1 MNQPTQKTI
10 LLPQTNWKKVL
21 PYIKIAGETGAIS
34 HFDLGDDYF
43 FWEELGVFCN
53 SATGELSEVGRA
65 IFESLF
71 IRCDGGEKVLLKQ
84 MLLSY
89 PPTIAI
95 QQYLWGVAN
104 ITVEQVLTVLKTTG
118 FWFYDSR
125 EPLTHLLDFMNY
137 AEIINYNKKTRI
149 VRILISPDSPRTP
162 KNIFIDP
169 NRPFSNIMWIK
180 KVLGE
185 CEGGIYWLDKHFQ
198 KEALEWLWAVAD
210 ASKIK
215 QIRILSL
222 DLGEGNLNTT
232 ARKDLARFK
241 QEMINKNIDVSWATI
256 DSKLVRDTHD
266 RWIIDDVDY
275 ARNVPNVNAI
285 SSGQRSEMNLTENY
299 KEVKKAFDEYQSKS
313 VEVV

>member
-1 MNQPTQKTI
+1 MSQTTEKTI
-10 LLPQTNWKKVL
+10 LLPKTNWKKVL
-21 PYIKIAGETGAIS
+21 PYIRTAGETGAIS
-34 HFDLGDDYF
+34 HLDLGDDYL
-43 FWEELGVFCN
+43 FWEELGVFSD
-53 SATGELSEVGRA
+53 SATGELSELGRA

-71 IRCDGGEKVLLKQ
+71 IRCDGGEKELLKQ
-84 MLLSY
+84 MLLFY

-149 VRILISPDSPRTP
+149 VRILISPDSPQTP
-162 KNIFIDP
+162 RNIFIDP

-198 KEALEWLWAVAD
+198 KEALEWLWAIAD

-215 QIRILSL
+215 QIRIISL

-232 ARKDLARFK
+232 ARKDLTRFK
-241 QEMINKNIDVSWATI
+241 QEMANKNIDVSWATI
-256 DSKLVRDTHD
+256 DSKLVRDAHD

-285 SSGQRSEMNLTENY
+285 SSGQRSEINLTENY
-299 KEVKKAFDEYQSKS
+299 DEIKKAFDEYWNKS
-313 VEVV
+313 VEIV

>member
-1 MNQPTQKTI
+1 MNPTTQKTI
-10 LLPQTNWKKVL
+10 YLPQTSWRKTLPFIKV
-21 PYIKIAGETGAIS
+21 AGETGAIS
-34 HFDLGDDYF
+34 HLDLGDDYY
-43 FWEELGVFCN
+43 FWEELGVFN
-53 SATGELSEVGRA
+53 GSATGELSEVGRA

-71 IRCDGGEKVLLKQ
+71 IRCDGSEKESFKQ
-84 MLLSY
+84 MLLSF
-89 PPTIAI
+89 PPVIAI
-95 QQYLWGVAN
+95 QQYLWGVSN
-104 ITVEQVLTVLKTTG
+104 ITVDQVLTVLKTTG

-149 VRILISPDSPRTP
+149 VRVLISPDAPRAP
-162 KNIFIDP
+162 RNVFIDP

-210 ASKIK
+210 AGKIK
-215 QIRILSL
+215 EIRILSL
-222 DLGEGNLNTT
+222 DLGEGNLSAG
-232 ARKDLARFK
+232 ARKDFTRFK
-241 QEMINKNIDVSWATI
+241 KEMANKNINASWAII
-256 DSKLVRDTHD
+256 DSKFVRDAHD
-266 RWIIDDVDY
+266 RWIIDDSGY

-299 KEVKKAFDEYQSKS
+299 QEVKESFDEYWDKS
-313 VEVV
+313 IEVV